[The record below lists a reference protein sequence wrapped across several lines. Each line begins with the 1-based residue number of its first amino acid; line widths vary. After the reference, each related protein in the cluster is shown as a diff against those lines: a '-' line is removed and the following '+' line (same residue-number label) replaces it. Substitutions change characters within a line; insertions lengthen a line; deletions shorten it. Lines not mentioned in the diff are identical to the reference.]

1 MKGREGERWRALL
14 ENQQTCYIY
23 NVMYKAGV
31 AVHCKG
37 GQPCWHVHSYA
48 ESGENSP

>member
-1 MKGREGERWRALL
+1 MESIIRKSTNML
-14 ENQQTCYIY
+14 YIQCH
-23 NVMYKAGV
+23 VYKAGV

-37 GQPCWHVHSYA
+37 GQPCWHVHNYMYT